1 MKQRGNLFKQLII
14 LFIGYGFLSLGIV
27 LTKRADLGM
36 NAWGIFHQG
45 LAEQLGISF
54 GMVTIFLG
62 LIILAFSVWLL
73 KTKIGIGTILNVL
86 VVGIIIDL
94 FDYLITFVPS
104 TIIEKVNLLL
114 VGLIVMT
121 FGRALYISA
130 SLGQGPRDGLII
142 GLHKVF
148 NLEIKYLKPAIEATV
163 LIIGYFLGG
172 TVGFGTIVIVF
183 SSGYLVQ
190 GYFKILH
197 YNPKTAKQTQIFSS
211 TNK

>member
-1 MKQRGNLFKQLII
+1 MKQQPNLIKQLSI
-14 LFIGYGFLSLGIV
+14 LFLGYGFLSLGIV

-45 LAEQLGISF
+45 LARQLGISF

-73 KTKIGIGTILNVL
+73 KTKVGIGTVLNVL
-86 VVGIIIDL
+86 VVGLIIDL
-94 FDYLITFVPS
+94 FDYVIPFTPTTTL
-104 TIIEKVNLLL
+104 ERVNLLL

-130 SLGQGPRDGLII
+130 SLGQGPRDGLMI
-142 GLHKVF
+142 GLHKVL
-148 NLEIKYLKPAIEATV
+148 NIEIKYLKPTIEATV
-163 LIIGYFLGG
+163 LILGYFLGG
-172 TVGFGTIVIVF
+172 TVGFGTVIIVF
-183 SSGYLVQ
+183 TSGYLVQ

-197 YNPKTAKQTQIFSS
+197 YNPKTAKQTQIFSQ
-211 TNK
+211 NNQ